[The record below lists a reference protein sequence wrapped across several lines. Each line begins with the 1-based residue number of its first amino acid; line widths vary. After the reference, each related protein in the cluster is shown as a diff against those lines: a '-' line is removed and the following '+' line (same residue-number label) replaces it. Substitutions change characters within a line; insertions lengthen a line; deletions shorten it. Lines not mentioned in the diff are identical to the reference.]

1 MPAAVAAQHDPA
13 PSDHAAPRRA
23 SVSWLDAAE
32 ARMHDALHRVWD
44 EVLLLTPP
52 SPPRVPALFDD
63 HDDDDDSD
71 SDDNDDDKGYGK
83 RRDME
88 QVSTHETALH
98 PMAALG
104 NTIARLALGNNHE
117 DDDDDDD
124 ESDNMAPLTPP
135 PAPLLT
141 VRQTVWPSAPPP
153 PPAPL
158 PPLSTNGTGHHDE
171 FVPVSLIAP
180 AAAPSG
186 IGSGS
191 GASWTDD
198 DLDEDAVP
206 LIVPAPPP
214 PPHPPL
220 MPLAVPP
227 PLVPIPEEF
236 PPAAGVARSL
246 PASHRISFVDAAP
259 PRRTS
264 IPRMLPPTAPSS
276 TTTMS
281 PSPGSPASPSS
292 PFPVA
297 TAPPDVP
304 RPRRPSLALRR
315 ASFSKPN
322 PTPLTPATPITSA
335 TPTPAAAPASST
347 VSSTPA
353 VMSPTAV
360 APPLPHEMAGYFS
373 IFAHL
378 SAPTST
384 RFDGAHPPVREWA
397 AGMRHALA
405 TAYACVPTAHQ
416 RHCAHLATQFLLRC
430 VDGLP
435 AARLL
440 QLMAQLPAVAAWDF
454 LAALERD
461 FADPRDTH
469 RAESTLESL
478 ALPNQPVGAVLTA
491 VEVWA
496 ARAVPRPGPGARAG
510 SVQKSCNAVHA
521 MDPGRACRKSR
532 RVHPPHAVPQPAP
545 RPGARA
551 RAAATHEATWLD
563 WPRFCAAARDAERAV
578 VARRGGGVA
587 WGMPPMP
594 PPPPVS
600 VMGGPPSMA
609 EPSGPVPPP
618 AGGVMAAK
626 RTYARARSV
635 SPMVRAQ
642 RTVSAVVGSSGG
654 GAGGGE
660 RGRWPRRLSL
670 SGSRWSMVGSSSSS
684 GRRAS
689 RADPAR
695 DGDADGAS

>member
-1 MPAAVAAQHDPA
+1 MSLAGTSDEPAAGASSSNMATTTTKPTTPLAA
-13 PSDHAAPRRA
+13 
-23 SVSWLDAAE
+23 
-32 ARMHDALHRVWD
+32 
-44 EVLLLTPP
+44 
-52 SPPRVPALFDD
+52 
-63 HDDDDDSD
+63 
-71 SDDNDDDKGYGK
+71 
-83 RRDME
+83 
-88 QVSTHETALH
+88 ALH

-104 NTIARLALGNNHE
+104 NTIARLALGNNH

-124 ESDNMAPLTPP
+124 DDDSDNMPPLTPP

-141 VRQTVWPSAPPP
+141 ARQTVWPSAPPP
-153 PPAPL
+153 PPPL
-158 PPLSTNGTGHHDE
+158 QPFSTNGSGHHGAD

-186 IGSGS
+186 PGSGS

-206 LIVPAPPP
+206 LVVPAPPP
-214 PPHPPL
+214 PPHPPM

-246 PASHRISFVDAAP
+246 PASHRISLVDAAP

-297 TAPPDVP
+297 TTPPDVP

-315 ASFSKPN
+315 TSFSKPN
-322 PTPLTPATPITSA
+322 PTPLTPATPL
-335 TPTPAAAPASST
+335 TPVTPAPAAPTASST

-378 SAPTST
+378 SAPTSA

-478 ALPNQPVGAVLTA
+478 TLPNQPVGAVLTA

-496 ARAVPRPGPGARAG
+496 ARAVPDPVLAPVPDR
-510 SVQKSCNAVHA
+510 SKILYAVHA
-521 MDPGRACRKSR
+521 MDPDVRAEIES
-532 RVHPPHAVPQPAP
+532 VHPPHAVPQPAP

-578 VARRGGGVA
+578 VARRGGGIA

-600 VMGGPPSMA
+600 VMSGGPPSVDA
-609 EPSGPVPPP
+609 VTSPA
-618 AGGVMAAK
+618 AGGVTATK

-642 RTVSAVVGSSGG
+642 RTVSAVVGSSGNG
-654 GAGGGE
+654 GGGGGE

-670 SGSRWSMVGSSSSS
+670 SGSRWSLVGGVSSSS

-695 DGDADGAS
+695 DGDPDGA